1 MILKSQKN
9 NKMKYKTFTDEHLAA
24 YNNDGYVIIREFFSP
39 EEVALLLETY
49 RNDKLV
55 RESAINIDDNSGM
68 SSKLTLWYNSGDDIY
83 GAFSK
88 SERVVDGLKKIW
100 DGEPALYHTKLMQ
113 KEPKVGG
120 SWEWHQDYGYWY
132 DNGFLLPKMLSVMVA
147 VTRANKENGC
157 LQVLKG
163 SHKIGRINH
172 GFTGEQVG
180 ADMKRVNYALKS
192 MELVYV
198 ELEPGDTLFFHSN
211 LLHRS
216 DANTSDH
223 ARFSLISAYNLACN
237 RSFMNEPEASHTP
250 IQKVS
255 NERILQIGAKGI
267 SENADILNK
276 DRDKKWKET
285 IETPK

>member
-1 MILKSQKN
+1 MN
-9 NKMKYKTFTDEHLAA
+9 YKRFTDEHLTS
-24 YNNDGYVIIREFFSP
+24 YGHDGYVIIREFFHP
-39 EEVALLLETY
+39 KEVALLLETY
-49 RNDKLV
+49 HKDQLV
-55 RESAINIDDNSGM
+55 KDSAINVDDNSGLNT
-68 SSKLTLWYNSGDDIY
+68 KLTLWYNSGDDIY

-88 SERVVDGLKKIW
+88 SERVVDGLEKIW
-100 DGEPALYHTKLMQ
+100 NGEPALYHTKFMQ

-132 DNGFLLPKMLSVMVA
+132 DNGFLMPEMLSVMVA

-172 GFTGEQVG
+172 GSTGEQVG

-198 ELEPGDTLFFHSN
+198 ELEPGDTLFFHGN

-223 ARFSLISAYNLACN
+223 ARFSLISAYNLASN
-237 RSFMNEPEASHTP
+237 KSFMNEPEASHTP
-250 IQKVS
+250 IQKVP
-255 NERILQIGAKGI
+255 NEKILQIGAKGI
-267 SENADILNK
+267 SDNADILSK
-276 DRDKKWKET
+276 ERDKNWKDT
-285 IETPK
+285 IDMPK